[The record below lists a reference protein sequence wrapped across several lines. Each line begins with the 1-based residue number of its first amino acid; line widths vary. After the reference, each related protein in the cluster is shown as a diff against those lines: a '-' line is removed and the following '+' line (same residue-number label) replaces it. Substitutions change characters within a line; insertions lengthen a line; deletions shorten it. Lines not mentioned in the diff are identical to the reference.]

1 MDVQFNDFGIYTVDV
16 PYLKYLHDVDSEV
29 FYSPNRY
36 ETKPFLGI
44 IIGIGTGVDSFTYF
58 VPFSSSKPKHLNWK
72 NVSRDCFL
80 IYEIVNKDNL
90 SPKAICKPD
99 NNGKVK
105 HIIAVL
111 DLKKMIPIPS
121 GLYHRVNF
129 SDISDTVYRGI
140 LEKEYRFCLSIRD
153 KITTNV
159 AQIYSD
165 QKNSGVIR
173 PFYCNFSKLEEACK
187 KFCEEQQPLPIA

>member
-1 MDVQFNDFGIYTVDV
+1 MDIEFNDIGIYTVDV

-44 IIGIGTGVDSFTYF
+44 IIGIGDFTYF
-58 VPFSSSKPKHLNWK
+58 VPFSSSKPKHLNWR
-72 NVSRDCFL
+72 NSSRDYFL
-80 IYEIVNKDNL
+80 IYEIVNEDNL
-90 SPKAICKPD
+90 SPKAMRKPD
-99 NNGKVK
+99 GNGKVK

-111 DLKKMIPIPS
+111 DLKKMIPVPA

-129 SDISDTVYRGI
+129 SEITDTVYRGI

-153 KITTNV
+153 KIATNV
-159 AQIYSD
+159 SRIYSD
-165 QKNSGVIR
+165 QKNSGIIR

-187 KFCEEQQPLPIA
+187 KFIR